1 VSTRAKF
8 AASVASAGVVALG
21 WHHYAGAAPT
31 TSTAAQPLATTT
43 VTVTKTP
50 SATATKS
57 SASAAKKTSSKRTT
71 TAKKTTSAATS
82 STSTTTQA
90 QSGNQGGGTTQTQG
104 GNQTQTQT
112 QTQTQQTTT
121 ASTGWKN
128 GSFTGQTVTQPYG
141 TVQVTVTISGGRIS
155 NLTEQVTETDA
166 RSQYIDQQAIPMI
179 KQEVLSADSASVS
192 TIGGATFTSAAY
204 LQSLQSAL
212 NQA

>member
-1 VSTRAKF
+1 MSTRAKF

-21 WHHYAGAAPT
+21 WHHYAGAAPA

-90 QSGNQGGGTTQTQG
+90 QSGTQGGATQNQG

-128 GSFTGQTVTQPYG
+128 GTFTGQTVSQPYG

-155 NLTEQVTETDA
+155 NLTEQLTETDS
-166 RSQYIDQQAIPMI
+166 RSQYIDQQAVPMI